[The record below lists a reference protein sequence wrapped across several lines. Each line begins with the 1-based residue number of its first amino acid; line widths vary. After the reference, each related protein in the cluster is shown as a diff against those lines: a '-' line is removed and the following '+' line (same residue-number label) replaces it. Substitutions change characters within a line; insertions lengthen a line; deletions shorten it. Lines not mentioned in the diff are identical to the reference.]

1 MNAQVASA
9 FATIPGEVESS
20 GDARVRRDGLDDKF
34 GGPKILPCSTCSTAC
49 RYECRPATGYASTV
63 LSSLRSV
70 ESMGKGG
77 MRLRQVWTYGC

>member
-9 FATIPGEVESS
+9 CATIPGAVESS
-20 GDARVRRDGLDDKF
+20 GDARVRRDGLDDKS

-49 RYECRPATGYASTV
+49 SYECRPATDYASTV

-70 ESMGKGG
+70 GSMGKGG
-77 MRLRQVWTYGC
+77 MRLRQVWSYGC